1 MQLKEFQLNA
11 INRSVN
17 NIYELLAEAKLRET
31 KGDIEPAR
39 FVLKSCTG
47 SGKTLMLAEIL
58 RELKERDLEDK
69 YVFVW
74 SAPNK
79 LHTQSLNKLQGILA
93 DTEYRLLDIESLE
106 AGELAENTIL
116 FANWEKLFKIAKKDD
131 PEKDVKKGDFTNRA
145 VRRGEDGRNM
155 QDVLDETRRMG
166 YKIILIADESHQ
178 TFLGQNSQIFIHEVI
193 RPTLIIEASATPKLE
208 ANGMSTEKYRRIDVS
223 TDDVIDS
230 GLIKKQVLI
239 NYDIESVAE
248 ELNRDAI
255 ETVIIAGL
263 RKRDELQK
271 LYEQNS
277 IKIKPLMLV
286 QLPTEDK
293 EELSDLDIKVR
304 SIAEEVLSDQ
314 GYEYYNRNLAVW
326 LSGEKE
332 NLDNITDNDN
342 MTEVLIFKQAIA
354 LGWDCP
360 RAQVLVMLRDIKSEA
375 FQVQTVGR
383 ILRMPEAKHYGIDQL
398 DSAYV
403 YTNSGKT
410 VKIDQNDKDAKNL
423 LKTQKS
429 FINPAFSQSN
439 ITLPDSVY
447 LRRIDYGDLR
457 ANFKQV
463 LESELELAFHI
474 EEKDSPSLRKE
485 KIDER
490 LEIYPEELTTPV
502 ISDVV
507 IANID
512 DVQEQNEIKTIN
524 LVSNQVNV
532 ERIFR
537 DVLRGFCGKFKN
549 FARSETKIKG
559 TLKPWFK
566 KAGID
571 WGLVQKIFTC
581 SENNQRIFKEIFDKA
596 IDKYDT
602 VNAEDMR
609 ARRQRQDKV
618 SDFSIPQID
627 EFNEHYSNAHA
638 VKNIMVPY
646 YRSNNAPT
654 STEIPFENA
663 LDSSPNVEWWFKNGE
678 KMDKYFAVKYYELG
692 MDQKSYGKAFYPDYI
707 VKFTDGRIG
716 LFDTKSGFTAQD
728 ATQKANALQRYI
740 SDHKDI
746 KLFGGIINVVNGQF
760 YINDSSDY
768 EFGDGKTGQWRVFE
782 FK

>member
-1 MQLKEFQLNA
+1 MQLKEFQLNT
-11 INRSVN
+11 INKAVN
-17 NIYELLAEAKLRET
+17 NIYELLTEAKLRES
-31 KGDIEPAR
+31 KGDLEPAR

-47 SGKTLMLAEIL
+47 SGKTIMLAEIL
-58 RELKERDLEDK
+58 RELKERDLEDR
-69 YVFVW
+69 YVFIW

-79 LHTQSLNKLQGILA
+79 LHTQSLHKLQDILA

-106 AGELAENTIL
+106 SGELAENTIL
-116 FANWEKLFKIAKKDD
+116 FANWEKLFKIAKKDE
-131 PEKDVKKGDFTNRA
+131 PQKDIKKGDFTNRA
-145 VRRGEDGRNM
+145 VRRGEDGRNI
-155 QDVLDETRRMG
+155 QDVLDETRSAG

-178 TFLGQNSQIFIHEVI
+178 TFLGQNSQIITHEVI
-193 RPTLIIEASATPKLE
+193 RPTLIIEASATPRLE
-208 ANGMSTEKYRRIDVS
+208 AEGMSTDKYRRIEVS

-239 NYDIESVAE
+239 NYDLESVAK
-248 ELNRDAI
+248 ELDRDAI

-271 LYEQNS
+271 QYEQNG
-277 IKIKPLMLV
+277 INIKPLMLV

-293 EELSDLDIKVR
+293 EDLSELDAKVK
-304 SIAEEVLSDQ
+304 SIAEEILSDQ
-314 GYEYYNRNLAVW
+314 GYEYYNKNLAIW
-326 LSGEKE
+326 LSEEKE
-332 NLDNITDNDN
+332 NLDNITENEN
-342 MTEVLIFKQAIA
+342 ITEVLIFKQAIA

-383 ILRMPEAKHYGIDQL
+383 ILRMPEAKHYGIEQL

-429 FINPAFSQSN
+429 YFNPAFSN

-447 LRRIDYGDLR
+447 LQRIDYGDLR
-457 ANFKQV
+457 ANFKKV
-463 LESELELAFHI
+463 LETELDLAFHI
-474 EEKDSPSLRKE
+474 EAEDSIEQRKE
-485 KIDER
+485 KLDGC
-490 LEIYPEELTTPV
+490 LEIYPDELTTPV

-507 IANID
+507 VANID

-524 LVSNQVNV
+524 LVSNQVNI
-532 ERIFR
+532 ERVFR

-571 WGLVQKIFTC
+571 WDLVQKIFTC
-581 SENNQRIFKEIFDKA
+581 SENNQRTFKDIFNSA

-602 VNAEDMR
+602 LNAEDMR
-609 ARRQRQDKV
+609 ARRQKRDKV
-618 SDFSIPQID
+618 FDFSIPQID
-627 EFNEHYSNAHA
+627 EFNEHYSNVHA
-638 VKNIMVPY
+638 TKNIMVPY
-646 YRSNNAPT
+646 YRFDNAPT
-654 STEIPFENA
+654 STEIPFEKS
-663 LDSSPNVEWWFKNGE
+663 LDTNPNVEWWYKNGE
-678 KMDKYFAVKYYELG
+678 KLDKYFAVKYYELG
-692 MDQKSYGKAFYPDYI
+692 TDQKSYGKAFYPDYI
-707 VKFTDGRIG
+707 VKFVDGRLGI
-716 LFDTKSGFTAQD
+716 FDTKSGFTAED

-740 SDHKDI
+740 SDHGDI
-746 KLFGGIINVVNGQF
+746 KLFGGIINVSNGLF
-760 YINDSSDY
+760 YINESPDY
-768 EFGDGKTGQWRVFE
+768 EFGDGKTGQWRLFE

>member
-1 MQLKEFQLNA
+1 MRLKDFQLNA
-11 INRSVN
+11 INKSAN
-17 NIYELLAEAKLRET
+17 NIYELLAEAKLREI
-31 KGDIEPAR
+31 KGDFEPAR

-47 SGKTLMLAEIL
+47 SGKTFMLAEIL

-93 DTEYRLLDIESLE
+93 DTEYKLLDIENLE

-116 FANWEKLFKIAKKDD
+116 FANWEKLFKIAKKDE

-145 VRRGEDGRNM
+145 VRRCEDGRNM
-155 QDVLDETRRMG
+155 QDVLDETREAG

-193 RPTLIIEASATPKLE
+193 RPVLIIEASATPKLE
-208 ANGMSTEKYRRIDVS
+208 SNSLSTDKYRRIEVS

-263 RKRDELQK
+263 RKRDELQH
-271 LYEQNS
+271 LYEQNGVN
-277 IKIKPLMLV
+277 IRPLMLV

-293 EELSDLDIKVR
+293 EEMSELDAKVR
-304 SIAEEVLSDQ
+304 SIAEEILSEQ
-314 GYEYYNRNLAVW
+314 GYEYYNRNLAIW

-332 NLDNITDNDN
+332 NLDNITDNEN
-342 MTEVLIFKQAIA
+342 MAEVLIFKQAIA

-383 ILRMPEAKHYGIDQL
+383 ILRMPEAKHYGVEQL

-429 FINPAFSQSN
+429 FFNPAFTN

-463 LESELELAFHI
+463 LETELDLAFHI
-474 EEKDSPSLRKE
+474 EEKDSSIQRKE
-485 KIDER
+485 KLDEL
-490 LEIYPEELTTPV
+490 LEVSPEELTTPV

-524 LVSNQVNV
+524 LVSNQVNI

-566 KAGID
+566 KADFD
-571 WGLVQKIFTC
+571 WDLVQQIFTC
-581 SENNQRIFKEIFDKA
+581 SENNQRIFKEVFDKA

-609 ARRQRQDKV
+609 ARRQRQDRIFN
-618 SDFSIPQID
+618 FSIPQID
-627 EFNEHYSNAHA
+627 EFNEHYSSVHV

-646 YRSNNAPT
+646 YRFDNAPT

-663 LDSSPNVEWWFKNGE
+663 LEASQNVEWWFKNGE
-678 KMDKYFAVKYYELG
+678 KLDKYFAVKYYELG
-692 MDQKSYGKAFYPDYI
+692 EDQKSYGRAFYPDYI
-707 VKFTDGRIG
+707 VKFSDGRIG
-716 LFDTKSGFTAQD
+716 IFDTKSGFTAED
-728 ATQKANALQRYI
+728 ATQKANALQQYI
-740 SDHKDI
+740 STHSDI

-760 YINDSSDY
+760 YFNDSSDY
-768 EFGDGKTGQWRVFE
+768 EFGDGKTGQWRPFE